1 MFIYPGVLAIL
12 IFSGFALLVALAIS
26 HMLMRGF
33 LEKQNAYKNFSG
45 NVNEFLLFVSTDGE
59 LQDALPKFI
68 SDPLYEQIC
77 QNGSFSKVLST
88 EEYARLKEYMR
99 GAEAYPDIPF
109 IFSFKGEKGTCWYE
123 LRALLKKNLSHSYW
137 ELLLKNV
144 TLDVDSRTQR
154 DRLQDNV
161 NMLLQ
166 NTGDF
171 LWSFDV
177 DTRQIT
183 LLTPITDEDGRVV
196 PRSVGV
202 QDIHSLLLGEEYAM
216 FERRINSRIMSFRA
230 SNFKDVDE
238 NSSIKLRVIG
248 PDRKLVWY
256 CFRYRVYL
264 EENAKIL
271 IRGSARRMD
280 LLFDNPIYDDCVNLD
295 AAIGTMLSFP
305 DIRIF
310 CVDRDYRVVSCNQ
323 AFALDFR
330 YASPEKAFSKR
341 LLEVVRPKYYSFIQG
356 ILSDVFECGR
366 ARSWKGPFN
375 KEHRLLWFN
384 AIPLTK
390 ADGFVYRVLG
400 VYIQMDETD
409 FKNDSKIKELI

>member
-1 MFIYPGVLAIL
+1 MFIHSSVLAIVV
-12 IFSGFALLVALAIS
+12 FANFALVVALAITLL
-26 HMLMRGF
+26 LMRGIRDR
-33 LEKQNAYKNFSG
+33 QNSYKNFSG
-45 NVNEFLLFVSTDGE
+45 NVNEFILFVSKDDV
-59 LQDALPKFI
+59 LLDSLPKFI
-68 SDPLYEQIC
+68 SDPLYERIC
-77 QNGSFSKVLST
+77 QKRSFREVLSA
-88 EEYARLKEYMR
+88 EEYPRLKEYMK
-99 GAEAYPDIPF
+99 GADAYPDIPF
-109 IFSFKGEKGTCWYE
+109 IFSFMGENGTGWYE
-123 LRALLKKNLSHSYW
+123 LRAFLKKNFNDSYW
-137 ELLLKNV
+137 ELLIKNV
-144 TLDVDSRTQR
+144 TLDVVSRTQR

-161 NMLLQ
+161 DMLLQ

-183 LLTPITDEDGRVV
+183 LLTPITDEEGRVI

-202 QDIHSLLLGEEYAM
+202 QDIHSLLLDEEYAM
-216 FERRINSRIMSFRA
+216 FERRINARIMAFRA

-248 PDRKLVWY
+248 PDHKLVWY

-264 EENAKIL
+264 EENARIL
-271 IRGSARRMD
+271 IKGSARRMD

-310 CVDRDYRVVSCNQ
+310 CVDRDNRIVSCNQ

-330 YASPEKAFSKR
+330 YASPEKTFGKR

-356 ILSDVFECGR
+356 TLSDVFESGR
-366 ARSWKGPFN
+366 AKSWKGPFN

-390 ADGFVYRVLG
+390 TEGFVYRVMG
-400 VYIQMDETD
+400 VYIQMDEAD
-409 FKNDSKIKELI
+409 FKDDKNIKELI

>member
-1 MFIYPGVLAIL
+1 MLISPSLLAIL
-12 IFSGFALLVALAIS
+12 VFAGFALVVALAIS
-26 HMLMRGF
+26 HMLMRGSQER
-33 LEKQNAYKNFSG
+33 LDSYGHFSG
-45 NVNEFLLFVSTDGE
+45 NVNEFLLFVSKEGV
-59 LQDALPKFI
+59 LQDSLPKFI
-68 SDPLYEQIC
+68 KDPLYEQIC
-77 QNGSFSKVLST
+77 QKRAFSEVLSA
-88 EEYARLKEYMR
+88 EEYSRLTEYMR

-109 IFSFKGEKGTCWYE
+109 VFCFKGETGTCWYE
-123 LRALLKKNLSHSYW
+123 LRAFLKKNFSGNFW
-137 ELLLKNV
+137 ELLIKNV

-183 LLTPITDEDGRVV
+183 LLTPITDEEGRVI

-202 QDIHSLLLGEEYAM
+202 QDIHSLLLDEEYAM
-216 FERRINSRIMSFRA
+216 FERRINARIMAFRA

-238 NSSIKLRVIG
+238 NSSVKLRVIG

-256 CFRYRVYL
+256 CFRFRVYL
-264 EENAKIL
+264 EENARIL
-271 IRGSARRMD
+271 IKGSARRMD

-310 CVDRDYRVVSCNQ
+310 CVDRDYRIVSCNQ

-330 YASPEKAFSKR
+330 YSSPEKTFGKR

-356 ILSDVFECGR
+356 TLSDVFESGR
-366 ARSWKGPFN
+366 AKSWKGPFN

-390 ADGFVYRVLG
+390 TEGFVYRAMG
-400 VYIQMDETD
+400 VYIQMDEAE
-409 FKNDSKIKELI
+409 FKDDKNIKELI